1 MQSISKHISY
11 KEATRSSTAK
21 RYNIE
26 NRPSDFQLENM
37 KMVAAHCFEPLREH
51 HGKAL
56 FVSSFLRSKAL
67 NEHPAIGGSK
77 TSQHLQGL
85 YSKLEEGAIDIDADV
100 YNNGMDNSDIFH
112 WLKDNVVFDQL
123 IYEYPNKQGENS
135 WTHVSYR
142 KGANRGMMLIAYKN
156 SEGRTKYDLYSKKN
170 LQDIIHSM

>member
-1 MQSISKHISY
+1 MESISKHISY

-21 RYNIE
+21 RYNID
-26 NRPSDFQLENM
+26 NSPSEFQLKNM
-37 KMVAAHCFEPLREH
+37 KMVAEECFEPLREH

-67 NEHPAIGGSK
+67 NEHPAIGGST

-100 YNNGMDNSDIFH
+100 YNNGMDNSDIFY

-123 IYEYPNKQGENS
+123 IYEYPNRQGENS

-142 KGANRGMMLIAYKN
+142 KGANRNMMLIAYKTKD
-156 SEGRTKYDLYSKKN
+156 GRTKYDVYSKEN
-170 LQDIIHSM
+170 LDKIVNSL